1 MEKEMAIR
9 DVKMMIT
16 IEDLMIVSQLEYIHF
31 NSSIHLLPFLSSI
44 LVSR

>member
-31 NSSIHLLPFLSSI
+31 KSSIHLFPF
-44 LVSR
+44 

>member
-31 NSSIHLLPFLSSI
+31 NLSIHLLPFLSSI